1 MLAAHGDSN
10 LGKIAGA
17 LSQALAR
24 RERDGVSA
32 ATTAT
37 GVASGQGWSV
47 ADVICTAGPTD
58 RAFEERH
65 GRMSIAITLAGTF
78 QYRSGRG
85 RALMTPGAL
94 LLGNA
99 GECFECGHEHAAGDR
114 CIAFRYQPEL
124 FDRIAAD
131 VGLKPNHRRFRTP
144 RLPPTKR
151 IALVAARAAAG
162 IDAPES
168 LSWEELAVELAATA
182 VRDSAAA
189 TLTTPAVTSSA
200 TARVTES
207 VRRIEACPAAPW
219 RLQQLAAEA
228 GQSPYHF
235 LRIFQQVAGVTP
247 HQFILRARLREAA
260 RQLRADDTRVI
271 EIAFSAGFG
280 DLSNFNKSFRAEFG
294 VTPRAWRGARGR

>member
-1 MLAAHGDSN
+1 MATGASN

-17 LSQALAR
+17 LPHALAR
-24 RERDGVSA
+24 RARDGAPA
-32 ATTAT
+32 ATTGVALAT
-37 GVASGQGWSV
+37 GEGWSV
-47 ADVICTAGPTD
+47 ADVICTAGPDD

-65 GRMSIAITLAGTF
+65 TRMSIAITLAGTF

-85 RALMTPGAL
+85 RAFMTPGAL

-114 CIAFRYQPEL
+114 CIAFRYEAEL

-131 VGLKPNHRRFRTP
+131 AGVKRSERRFHTP

-151 IALVAARAAAG
+151 ISPLAVRAAAAA
-162 IDAPES
+162 DDPAS
-168 LSWEELAVELAATA
+168 LAWEELAVELAATA
-182 VRDSAAA
+182 LRDS
-189 TLTTPAVTSSA
+189 TVTSLSNVALTSAA

-207 VRRIEACPAAPW
+207 VRRIEASPAEPW
-219 RLQQLAAEA
+219 RLQQLAADA
-228 GQSPYHF
+228 GQSPYHY

-260 RQLRADDTRVI
+260 RQLHAEDTRVI
-271 EIAFSAGFG
+271 EIAFTAGFG

-294 VTPRAWRGARGR
+294 VTPREWRAGRGR